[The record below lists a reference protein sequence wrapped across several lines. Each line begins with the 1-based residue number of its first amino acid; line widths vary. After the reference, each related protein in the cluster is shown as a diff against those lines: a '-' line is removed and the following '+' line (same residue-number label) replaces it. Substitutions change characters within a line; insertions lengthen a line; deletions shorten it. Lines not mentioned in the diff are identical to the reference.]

1 MAPGSDTYWE
11 QIPTRTQDRLIWGIW
26 FVTWLGLL
34 AGLVDRVY
42 YEYVVAISAA
52 HALLFLVLFKFRA
65 LAYPAQLR
73 IAYFLW
79 VAVGTFVPYMVILMY
94 ITTLG
99 LAANLFFGYCPLSR
113 MMYLLPWNRDEPT
126 SSCGPFFLRR
136 LRGNSSPRRAE
147 LPYDSQA
154 KTAAACGHDG

>member
-11 QIPTRTQDRLIWGIW
+11 KIPTRTQDRLIWGIW

-113 MMYLLPWNRDEPT
+113 MMYLLPWNRDEPFT
-126 SSCGPFFLRR
+126 GDLIMRAILSPPVKGQFKPA
-136 LRGNSSPRRAE
+136 PRRA
-147 LPYDSQA
+147 A
-154 KTAAACGHDG
+154 VR